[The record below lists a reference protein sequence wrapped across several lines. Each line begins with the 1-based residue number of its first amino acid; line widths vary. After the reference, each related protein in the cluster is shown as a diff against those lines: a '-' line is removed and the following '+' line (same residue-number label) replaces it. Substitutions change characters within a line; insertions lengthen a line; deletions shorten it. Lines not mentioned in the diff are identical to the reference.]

1 MIVLYP
7 RGSFQE
13 EGIALKGEETVL
25 MADSGKYTFKVL
37 KLTGSK
43 NLQTLNGEER
53 ENSQTE
59 WFGNLCIE

>member
-1 MIVLYP
+1 MIVLYQ

-43 NLQTLNGEER
+43 NLQTLNGEKR
-53 ENSQTE
+53 ESIQTV
-59 WFGNLCIE
+59 WSGNLCIE